1 MATPIAV
8 PIGKRVRFNEAL
20 KAQSLQPNWQVLRI
34 VELQADAKLSNRLEI
49 EVGAPVILF
58 ERLSSVEDIPISVS
72 SSHFPG
78 NRFPGL
84 VKHCE
89 TYRSISQM
97 LQTEYGCDHIRRST
111 RISAHL
117 AQPDDA
123 RLLKMPANGPVLLSE
138 SINSDQYGEVIE

>member
-1 MATPIAV
+1 
-8 PIGKRVRFNEAL
+8 
-20 KAQSLQPNWQVLRI
+20 
-34 VELQADAKLSNRLEI
+34 LEI

-78 NRFPGL
+78 ERFPGL

-89 TYRSISQM
+89 NYHSISQM
-97 LQTEYGCDHIRRST
+97 LQNEYGYDHIRRST
-111 RISAHL
+111 RLSAQL
-117 AQPDDA
+117 AHPDDA

-138 SINSDQYGEVIE
+138 SINVNQNGQVIEYGVTRFRGDRMELVLDNEA